1 MTLAS
6 PRPRRPRPRLPRFG
20 AHALA
25 TLASLG
31 TLATSAC
38 TSYNQSVTLVVPA
51 ESAPFAER
59 SEAYRKLRPVKRGTT
74 TINGVLADSQVV
86 LADGTHVRNA
96 ADLVPAVRSDS
107 ATARSVHAAESAR
120 KTGAIITWTSVGVG
134 LVGGIL
140 TAVAFGK
147 MGSDGSIDTGTLG
160 AGVGCGVAGSIGVMV
175 GAYGFSPASD
185 EQAAFDNYEK
195 DLQTRLGIE
204 VEP

>member
-1 MTLAS
+1 M
-6 PRPRRPRPRLPRFG
+6 
-20 AHALA
+20 

-74 TINGVLADSQVV
+74 TVNGVLADSQVV
-86 LADGTHVRNA
+86 LADGTYVRNA

-107 ATARSVHAAESAR
+107 ATARAVHDAESAR
-120 KTGAIITWTSVGVG
+120 TTGAVITWTSAGVG

-140 TAVAFGK
+140 TAVAFGNI
-147 MGSDGSIDTGTLG
+147 GADGSIDTGTLG
-160 AGVGCGVAGSIGVMV
+160 AGVGCVLAGSIGAMIGV
-175 GAYGFSPASD
+175 YGFSPAGY
-185 EQAAFDNYEK
+185 EQDAFDSYEK